1 MASRWS
7 QVYAHWP
14 ELGPNLS
21 HVAPQ
26 SSFRMQDSR
35 PWEEI
40 YRMQQIREDISEI
53 NVATALLRV
62 VRPEKSLTGR
72 VTAYSE
78 IIFIF
83 FPSEPDKWGRGP
95 EFVDAI

>member
-1 MASRWS
+1 MKDYR
-7 QVYAHWP
+7 
-14 ELGPNLS
+14 L
-21 HVAPQ
+21 
-26 SSFRMQDSR
+26 
-35 PWEEI
+35 WEEN
-40 YRMQQIREDISEI
+40 YQMQQLREDISEI